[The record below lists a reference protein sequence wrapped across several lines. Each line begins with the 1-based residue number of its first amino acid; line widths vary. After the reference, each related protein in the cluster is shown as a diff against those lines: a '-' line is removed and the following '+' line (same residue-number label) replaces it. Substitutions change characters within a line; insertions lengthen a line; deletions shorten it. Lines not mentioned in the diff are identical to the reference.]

1 MAADGNGV
9 QDRGQTTSEETNT
22 TRFLRNSDLQAVT
35 SGCARAQGG
44 RMHELQKPSARF
56 ALSSFAGEAGSLAKE
71 TIPFLQRGHGID
83 PGGPT
88 ISDVMLLVEQR

>member
-9 QDRGQTTSEETNT
+9 QEKGQTTSEETT
-22 TRFLRNSDLQAVT
+22 ATRSLQNSDLQDTDAGGPNAR
-35 SGCARAQGG
+35 GC
-44 RMHELQKPSARF
+44 RMHGLQKLSARF
-56 ALSSFAGEAGSLAKE
+56 GLSSFAGVVGSLIKE
-71 TIPFLQRGHGID
+71 TIPFRQRGHGID

>member
-1 MAADGNGV
+1 
-9 QDRGQTTSEETNT
+9 
-22 TRFLRNSDLQAVT
+22 
-35 SGCARAQGG
+35 
-44 RMHELQKPSARF
+44 MHELQKPSARF